1 MATRNTGKLLKEDQ
15 LTKLFK
21 KIKAAKSSESIRS
34 VVDMFLASKYVS
46 VEDKRYLRDVQ
57 AKVNS
62 PSQLAEFAT
71 LKLLK
76 KYANDDIIIAKI
88 RSSSNSAPSE
98 APRRNNGRIIL
109 ETILNYPEDTAKYIP
124 AELIEEY
131 GLFLKFIPT
140 RKYALKLLEQYDDT
154 KSLQQNT
161 LIFLEQGNREEMET
175 RYAGKSWFNPPPYDY
190 EDEDDSEADAEAEAE
205 VEAELNAEADAEADV
220 EGSEAEAEAEDVPP
234 AWNERAR
241 PRESE
246 TERDPEYDEMF
257 KKRIQREKEEIRR
270 IEKRRLERQ
279 EENRLKEERHKLK
292 EAEREK
298 ARLEERSKW
307 QKTPSKKMPETD
319 RIISQIFEERQRES
333 DERSTPI
340 ISIKTKVITLLSQRI
355 TPDIE
360 KIVRKIGKNEL
371 SKLNRPDVEEYI
383 FNENK
388 RNRNNIEQYF
398 YLISLVRTYLTEILS
413 LITPLPANELL
424 ALLQRWQLTFN
435 KTILYDIEF
444 SLGYLL
450 LNITSPGTKFY
461 PNPLPVS
468 SQDEEVGVAP
478 PPQVRPQVPPKQD
491 IFYYIDKC
499 IAQTRL
505 QFVKKPDTQNKNPID
520 VCDYCKK
527 HVFEDGNL
535 QTIKLSASGEPE
547 IVKFCNDVC
556 LKSDTL
562 LESDSDEN

>member
-1 MATRNTGKLLKEDQ
+1 MLK
-15 LTKLFK
+15 
-21 KIKAAKSSESIRS
+21 A
-34 VVDMFLASKYVS
+34 
-46 VEDKRYLRDVQ
+46 
-57 AKVNS
+57 
-62 PSQLAEFAT
+62 
-71 LKLLK
+71 
-76 KYANDDIIIAKI
+76 
-88 RSSSNSAPSE
+88 
-98 APRRNNGRIIL
+98 
-109 ETILNYPEDTAKYIP
+109 
-124 AELIEEY
+124 
-131 GLFLKFIPT
+131 
-140 RKYALKLLEQYDDT
+140 
-154 KSLQQNT
+154 
-161 LIFLEQGNREEMET
+161 
-175 RYAGKSWFNPPPYDY
+175 
-190 EDEDDSEADAEAEAE
+190 
-205 VEAELNAEADAEADV
+205 
-220 EGSEAEAEAEDVPP
+220 
-234 AWNERAR
+234 
-241 PRESE
+241 
-246 TERDPEYDEMF
+246 
-257 KKRIQREKEEIRR
+257 RIQRERDQIRKM
-270 IEKRRLERQ
+270 EKRRLEHR
-279 EENRLKEERHKLK
+279 EKIRLKEELHKLK

-307 QKTPSKKMPETD
+307 FRKSSRQMPETN

-340 ISIKTKVITLLSQRI
+340 ISIKTQVITLLSQRI

-360 KIVRKIGKNEL
+360 EIVRKIGKNEL

-424 ALLQRWQLTFN
+424 ALLQKWQITFN
-435 KTILYDIEF
+435 KSILYDIEF
-444 SLGYLL
+444 SLGYSL

-468 SQDEEVGVAP
+468 LQDEEEVVVA
-478 PPQVRPQVPPKQD
+478 PPQVRPQVPQKQD

-527 HVFEDGNL
+527 HVFEDSNL
-535 QTIKLSASGEPE
+535 QTIKLSASGQPE